1 MGRPRKKRKE
11 LPQRV
16 YFHKGL
22 YFFVDYGGKW
32 ISLGKDFK
40 AAMLKWSELVS
51 IPEHLTTM
59 GQIIDRYMKEVAPQ
73 KAEKTY
79 HENLLQIKQLKEVFG
94 DMQPHTIR
102 PVHIYKYLD
111 IRGKTAPVAANRE
124 KALLSHVFSLA
135 IRWGLIDKNPCRE
148 VKRIKEKRRD
158 RYITDVELK
167 TLIDNAPDHIKC
179 IIEIGY
185 LTSLRISDILNI
197 RLSDITADGLTVQ
210 ASKTGSKQSF
220 ELTPELA
227 EVIGRA
233 RSLKRPIKSIYLFTG
248 KRGQRFTY
256 WGFKSAWYKLIGD
269 LEIENIHFHDLRGKA
284 LTDTKKAGGDA
295 QTLGGNKSSSATDG
309 YIRAKEFRKV
319 KTVLSIKK
327 DTQSRE

>member
-1 MGRPRKKRKE
+1 MGRPRNKRKD

-16 YFHKGL
+16 YYHKGL
-22 YFFVDYGGKW
+22 YFFVAPGGKW
-32 ISLGKDFK
+32 ISLGKDFRV
-40 AAMLKWSELVS
+40 AMRKWCELVS

-59 GQIIDRYMKEVAPQ
+59 GQIMDRYMKEVAPQ

-94 DMQPHTIR
+94 DMQPHNIK
-102 PVHIYKYLD
+102 PVHIYKYID

-124 KALLSHVFSLA
+124 KALLSHIFSMA

-148 VKRIKEKRRD
+148 VKRLKEKRRD
-158 RYITDVELK
+158 RYITDAELN
-167 TLIDNAPDHIKC
+167 TLIANAPDHLKC

-197 RLSDITADGLTVQ
+197 RLSDITSDVLTVQ
-210 ASKTGSKQSF
+210 AGKTGSKQSF
-220 ELTPELA
+220 ELTQALN
-227 EVIGRA
+227 EVIERA
-233 RSLKRPIKSIYLFTG
+233 KSLKRPIKSIYLFTG
-248 KRGQRFTY
+248 KKGQRFTY
-256 WGFKSAWYKLIGD
+256 WGFKSAWYKMLED
-269 LEIENIHFHDLRGKA
+269 LNIENIHFHDLRGKA

-319 KTVLSIKK
+319 RTVLSIKK
-327 DTQSRE
+327 DTQKGE

>member
-11 LPQRV
+11 LPQKV
-16 YFHKGL
+16 YYHKGL
-22 YFFVDYGGKW
+22 YFFVDYSGKW

-40 AAMLKWSELVS
+40 AAMRKWSELVS

-79 HENLLQIKQLKEVFG
+79 HDNLLQIKPLKEVFG

-102 PVHIYKYLD
+102 PVHIYKYIDL
-111 IRGKTAPVAANRE
+111 RGKVAPVAANRE
-124 KALLSHVFSLA
+124 KALLSHIFSLA

-158 RYITDVELK
+158 RYITNAEL
-167 TLIDNAPDHIKC
+167 NAILEKAKDQTRC

-197 RLSDITADGLTVQ
+197 RITDLSDTELSVQ
-210 ASKTGSKQSF
+210 AGKTGSKQSF
-220 ELTPELA
+220 ELTPALLD
-227 EVIGRA
+227 VIERA
-233 RSLKRPIKSIYLFTG
+233 KALKRPIKSIYLFTG
-248 KRGQRFTY
+248 RKGQRLTY
-256 WGFKSAWYKLIGD
+256 WGFKSSWYKILDG
-269 LEIENIHFHDLRGKA
+269 LGIENIHFHDMRGKA

-295 QTLGGNKSSSATDG
+295 QALAGNKSSSATDG
-309 YIRAKEFRKV
+309 YIRAKEFQKV
-319 KTVLSIKK
+319 RTVLSIKK
-327 DTQSRE
+327 DNKG